1 MLTMY
6 AKNELANLTAA
17 QVKPLAKPPIS
28 LRSLKEALRDV
39 GM

>member
-6 AKNELANLTAA
+6 AKNELANFTAA
-17 QVKPLAKPPIS
+17 QVKQLAKPPIS
-28 LRSLKEALRDV
+28 LWSLKEALRDV